1 LFVRSRSISL
11 LLVIVLITVTIC
23 STLTLQ
29 AKGDDTYYWVQLR
42 SRQSNDATVNL
53 GTMNIA
59 YYPHIN
65 LPNQISGVGLA
76 SLKYNPAVGYFFV
89 RWETLGSVTVGDP
102 SAQSTTLNIEG
113 EGTVTAIYG
122 KYTPTNPTQ
131 HVGGKVFS
139 ANKAIIVA
147 PYLMAVLSIVAIAAF
162 VVKRRR
168 I

>member
-1 LFVRSRSISL
+1 MFVRSRSISL

-42 SRQSNDATVNL
+42 SRQSDDATVNL

-59 YYPHIN
+59 YYPNIN
-65 LPNQISGVGLA
+65 LPNQISGVGPA

-122 KYTPTNPTQ
+122 KYTPTGSSG
-131 HVGGKVFS
+131 HVGGEVFS
-139 ANKAIIVA
+139 ANKAAVLA
-147 PYLMAVLSIVAIAAF
+147 PYLIGIVSIIAVAAV
-162 VVKRRR
+162 VVKKKFT
-168 I
+168 